1 MPESIF
7 EMELAVRDYECD
19 IQGIVNNS
27 VYQNYLEH
35 VRHEYLKHLGINF
48 KDYAMKGINFVVFR
62 IELDYKYPLSSGDK
76 FIVNCRMEKESE
88 LKIAFYQ
95 EIYRSS
101 DHKLA
106 LKGKV
111 TATALNTRGRPEIP
125 TELKEI
131 LANIKKVD

>member
-1 MPESIF
+1 MTESPF

-35 VRHEYLKHLGINF
+35 VRHEYLKQLGIDF
-48 KDYAMKGINFVVFR
+48 KEYAMKGINFVVFR
-62 IELDYKYPLSSGDK
+62 IELDYKSPLSSGDK
-76 FIVNCRMEKESE
+76 FTVSCRMEKESE

-95 EIYRSS
+95 EIHRKH
-101 DHKLA
+101 DQKLS

-111 TATALNTRGRPEIP
+111 IATALNTKGRPEIP
-125 TELKEI
+125 DELKVI
-131 LANIKKVD
+131 LADMKKEN

>member
-1 MPESIF
+1 MVESSF

-35 VRHEYLKHLGINF
+35 VRHEYLKKIGIDF
-48 KDYAMKGINFVVFR
+48 SEYAKKGINFVVFR
-62 IELDYKYPLSSGDK
+62 IELDYKSPLSSGDK
-76 FIVNCRMEKESE
+76 FIVTCRMEKESE

-95 EIYRSS
+95 EIYRKQ
-101 DHKLA
+101 DQKLA

-111 TATALNTRGRPEIP
+111 IATALNVRGRPEIP
-125 TELKEI
+125 IELKNI
-131 LANIKKVD
+131 LANIEKES

>member
-1 MPESIF
+1 MTESFF

-35 VRHEYLKHLGINF
+35 VRHEYLKQIGINF
-48 KDYAMKGINFVVFR
+48 KEYAMKGINLVVFR
-62 IELDYKYPLSSGDK
+62 VELDYKYPLSSGDK
-76 FIVNCRMEKESE
+76 FTVNCRMEKESE
-88 LKIAFYQ
+88 LKIAFFQ
-95 EIYRSS
+95 EIYRK
-101 DHKLA
+101 DDRKLV

-125 TELKEI
+125 IELKEI
-131 LANIKKVD
+131 LANIKKES